1 MCKIYPHL
9 IKFLLNAQILHLN
22 RYNDLNMHTSTTQ
35 CYLKNKFLTF
45 VKTIYVQNTFS
56 WSGNPKA
63 ALCSFIRY
71 IHVNRIW
78 SDISICFHFISFAEK
93 AVRKLRTLKGIS
105 YNYKRQQSSFFKHSN
120 LYLIPVKFWCE
131 IISSVFVI
139 QNVWIPGQLSMPL
152 WMHRAGRSKKCGRF
166 YRVGDSGK

>member
-1 MCKIYPHL
+1 MYICLSP
-9 IKFLLNAQILHLN
+9 
-22 RYNDLNMHTSTTQ
+22 
-35 CYLKNKFLTF
+35 
-45 VKTIYVQNTFS
+45 QNTFS

-63 ALCSFIRY
+63 ALYSFIRY

-78 SDISICFHFISFAEK
+78 SDISICFHFISFTEK

-105 YNYKRQQSSFFKHSN
+105 YKYKRQQSSFFKHSN

-131 IISSVFVI
+131 ITASVFVI

-152 WMHRAGRSKKCGRF
+152 WMHRAGRSKKCGRL
-166 YRVGDSGK
+166 YRVRDSGK

>member
-1 MCKIYPHL
+1 
-9 IKFLLNAQILHLN
+9 
-22 RYNDLNMHTSTTQ
+22 MHTSTTQ

-45 VKTIYVQNTFS
+45 VKTMIYMYILCTCLSPQNTFS

-78 SDISICFHFISFAEK
+78 SDISICFHFISFTEK

-105 YNYKRQQSSFFKHSN
+105 YKYKRQQSSFFKHSN

-131 IISSVFVI
+131 IIASVFVI
-139 QNVWIPGQLSMPL
+139 QNVWIPGQLSVPL